1 MLCVTDDDSHYRRQ
15 LTRNHERIPV
25 AEHFCMVSSKQTSL
39 YYNTGEAATEL
50 DCKIRPARKKTCR
63 SFVNQYIRPRTRRVE
78 TYAGR
83 VRPSSSAPVSHLEH
97 ARIS

>member
-25 AEHFCMVSSKQTSL
+25 AEHFCMVSSNQTSL

-63 SFVNQYIRPRTRRVE
+63 SFVNQYIRLVLEGSKRTL
-78 TYAGR
+78 AA
-83 VRPSSSAPVSHLEH
+83 SAPPVLP
-97 ARIS
+97 R